1 MEEGEVR
8 KLFSVFAV
16 GAFLLAGL
24 AMTLMSAPARA
35 QTSGVSLFCGGSD
48 ICEVGVAN
56 TTSPQPFHYAW
67 SFNNNGLNVIYP
79 ANCTDQDSCMFY
91 CPSKSGRI
99 QASVTVTDANYQFI
113 GSASSMAM
121 CTAQPL

>member
-16 GAFLLAGL
+16 GAFLMASLAIVP
-24 AMTLMSAPARA
+24 TSARA
-35 QTSGVSLFCGGSD
+35 QTSGVSLLCGGSD
-48 ICEVGVAN
+48 ICEVSVAN

-67 SFNNNGLNVIYP
+67 SFNSNGLNVIYP
-79 ANCTDQDSCMFY
+79 ANCTDKDSCMFY
-91 CPSKSGRI
+91 CPSKQGRI
-99 QASVTVTDANYQFI
+99 QASVTATDANYQFI